1 MNYLDIIS
9 NGVNLSVPFG
19 NEIKMSRPASL
30 APFDPSSTA
39 DFQEMDNRFLHP
51 WEDFAAYSTN
61 RRMIAERG
69 EGIHVID
76 SDGNRLIDGPAGQW
90 CVNLGYGRREIA
102 EAMAEQALRLPY
114 FAPWS
119 HGADISSRL
128 AARLAQLTPGDLHHI
143 SFTTSGSTAV
153 DSALRL
159 VFFRNNVRGL
169 PGKKIVLSRQGAY
182 HGSTFLAATCSG
194 KMHEKAN
201 MDMAEGLVR
210 HLSQPK
216 PSLRRP
222 DQSVADFCREKI
234 DEFERTV
241 LEIGPERVAAFI
253 AEPVQG
259 AGGVIVPP
267 PGYFPGIKKLC
278 EKHDVI
284 FIADEIVTAF
294 GRLGHWFA
302 MSDVFGVVPDMI
314 TMAKGLTSAYAPM
327 GALAVSDRL
336 IRQIQDSNSASKT
349 FFNGYTYA
357 GHPVSAAA
365 ALKTIEI
372 MEREQTLAHVR
383 EVAPYFQARM
393 AELGD
398 LSSVRE
404 VRGLGL
410 MAGVECAL
418 DPAHPDLER
427 DSRFSLSID
436 EHCRR
441 RGLLLRPIYSNA
453 VLSPPL
459 TVTRSDID
467 AMVGIL
473 RQAIEAAADETRSS

>member
-1 MNYLDIIS
+1 
-9 NGVNLSVPFG
+9 
-19 NEIKMSRPASL
+19 MSRPSSL
-30 APFDPSSTA
+30 APLDQTA
-39 DFQEMDNRFLHP
+39 TAEFQEMDNRFVHP
-51 WEDFAAYSTN
+51 WEDFASYSTN
-61 RRMIAERG
+61 RRLIAERG
-69 EGIHVID
+69 ERIYVID
-76 SDGNRLIDGPAGQW
+76 SEGNRLIDGPAGQW

-119 HGADISSRL
+119 HGSDISSKL
-128 AARLAQLTPGDLHHI
+128 AARLAALTPGDLNHI

-159 VFFRNNVRGL
+159 VFFHNNVRGR
-169 PGKKIVLSRQGAY
+169 PEKKIILSRAGAY

-216 PSLRRP
+216 PGLRRP
-222 DQSVADFCREKI
+222 DQSVADFCCEKI
-234 DEFERTV
+234 AEFERTV
-241 LEIGPERVAAFI
+241 LEIGPDRVAAFI

-267 PGYFPGIKKLC
+267 PDYFPAIKRLC
-278 EKHDVI
+278 EKHDII

-302 MSDVFGVVPDMI
+302 MMDVFGVVPDMI

-336 IRQIQDSNSASKT
+336 IREIQGSNCASKT

-383 EVAPYFQARM
+383 DVAPYFQARM

-398 LSSVRE
+398 LTSVCE
-404 VRGLGL
+404 VRGVGL
-410 MAGVECAL
+410 MAGIECAR

-427 DSRFSLSID
+427 DSHFSLSID

-441 RGLLLRPIYSNA
+441 RGLLLRPIYNNS

-459 TVTRSDID
+459 TVTRADID
-467 AMVGIL
+467 AMAGIL
-473 RQAIEAAADETRSS
+473 RQAIRAAADETQSA